1 VPFKLPDL
9 PYDETALQ
17 PHISAETL
25 RFHHGKHHLAYINKT
40 NELVAGKDYPA
51 DLTGVMLAAHAR
63 GETKLFQQSAQAWN
77 HDFYWRSMRPQGGG
91 APSDTAARLID
102 RDCGG
107 YGTFREAFTSAATN
121 QFGSGWAWLVL
132 DGGTFG
138 VVASHDADNPLVG
151 GATPLAVLDVWEHAY
166 YLDHRNNRKAHID
179 AFLDHLI
186 DWDFVASNLAAA
198 RKAA

>member
-1 VPFKLPDL
+1 
-9 PYDETALQ
+9 
-17 PHISAETL
+17 
-25 RFHHGKHHLAYINKT
+25 
-40 NELVAGKDYPA
+40 
-51 DLTGVMLAAHAR
+51 M
-63 GETKLFQQSAQAWN
+63 
-77 HDFYWRSMRPQGGG
+77 
-91 APSDTAARLID
+91 AAR
-102 RDCGG
+102 RGKSQARRNSGNTGG
-107 YGTFREAFTSAATN
+107 LP
-121 QFGSGWAWLVL
+121 GWAWLVL